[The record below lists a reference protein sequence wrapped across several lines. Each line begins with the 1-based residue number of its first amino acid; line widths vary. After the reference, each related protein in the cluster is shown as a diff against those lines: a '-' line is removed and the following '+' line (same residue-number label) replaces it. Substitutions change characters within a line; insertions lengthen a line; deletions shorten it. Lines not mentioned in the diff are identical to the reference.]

1 MKLNLKSTGAL
12 LLALFIASPAAMAA
26 TYQEGLIS
34 SFPNSGTTF
43 TPSALMQERLQR
55 ARQASMIVIN
65 GRTSTK
71 QNSAADELLALKRAL
86 SARKYI
92 IENYSVSPLKILV
105 NFVSASDFITEN
117 DTQKGQLENQRVEII
132 LHFLHPEAQA
142 SLEAL
147 RQNKRDWKPSKSKAP
162 AAGTTT
168 SPATQT
174 NLNDLF

>member
-1 MKLNLKSTGAL
+1 
-12 LLALFIASPAAMAA
+12 
-26 TYQEGLIS
+26 
-34 SFPNSGTTF
+34 
-43 TPSALMQERLQR
+43 MQERLQR

-117 DTQKGQLENQRVEII
+117 NTQKGQLENQRVEII
-132 LHFLHPEAQA
+132 LHFLQPEIQPE
-142 SLEAL
+142 LKRL
-147 RQNKRDWKPSKSKAP
+147 RQNPIN
-162 AAGTTT
+162 GTQ
-168 SPATQT
+168 PIPFTQT
-174 NLNDLF
+174 SVNDLF